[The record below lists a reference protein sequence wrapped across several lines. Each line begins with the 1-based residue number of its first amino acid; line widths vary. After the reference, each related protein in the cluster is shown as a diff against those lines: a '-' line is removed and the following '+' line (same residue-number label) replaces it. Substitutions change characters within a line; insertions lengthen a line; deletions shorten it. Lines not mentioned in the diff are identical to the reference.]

1 MVSFPWRGSL
11 ELRVGGEARAGPGD
25 AILSSLHEVGVL
37 SALDGFAGASLRLD
51 RTIAC
56 KVIPG
61 FETRL
66 NMRIPLDPGAGALLR
81 SYLKGLASTAGG
93 LTQSA
98 AAMADMNVRELL
110 GHLVPVGEL
119 ARRALWRDQSGAA
132 SRGHR

>member
-66 NMRIPLDPGAGALLR
+66 NMRIPLDPGRARYCDPISRGLLR
-81 SYLKGLASTAGG
+81 P
-93 LTQSA
+93 QA
-98 AAMADMNVRELL
+98 A
-110 GHLVPVGEL
+110 
-119 ARRALWRDQSGAA
+119 
-132 SRGHR
+132 